1 MTNSIKSED
10 VTPSGVIFDSTAQ
23 TNDDYRGSR
32 PAWNRQLDFIFS
44 LIGYAVG
51 VGNIW
56 RFPNLCYRNGGGAF
70 LIPYSLMLFACGI
83 PLFFLEVSLGQ
94 FSNKGAIKVWDICP
108 LFRGVGIGTLVITTI
123 CNVYYNLLIA
133 FILFYLFSSFTSML
147 PWSQCNHKWNS
158 PSCIV
163 LKDQVHRNE
172 TMIGD
177 LRSKSTSTF
186 EFWHYKVLNISEGLH
201 HMGSINW
208 KLAGYFILAW
218 TIAYLCLI
226 KGIKSTGKIVYF
238 TATFP
243 YVMLTILL
251 IRSLLLPG
259 AFNGILYFIRPNWK
273 LGYAPLNKIRQSR
286 SSGVKYSSNTSNSS
300 AFASAVSLSSSLT
313 CSLTSGARSSTP
325 ALFRVSAPPS
335 SHPPSFCSSFGQATS
350 PQWIPDLPV
359 TAVLFPACSF
369 SHTDCSPLDT
379 DRLND
384 TGWLNVL
391 FSGNNS
397 TYGVPPESVLFVRSC
412 PFLHS
417 NRVFGLVAQ
426 FLHFE
431 IPENSTIL
439 QSYS

>member
-273 LGYAPLNKIRQSR
+273 LGSQRFVDDIQCMLEGNLKGALVWKILWSVVNPIILCTIIV
-286 SSGVKYSSNTSNSS
+286 SNILYHVPIKYGNYIY
-300 AFASAVSLSSSLT
+300 
-313 CSLTSGARSSTP
+313 
-325 ALFRVSAPPS
+325 
-335 SHPPSFCSSFGQATS
+335 
-350 PQWIPDLPV
+350 PQWSIRMGWAISCFSLIPIPIYAICYLYCFPGETFIKRLKMSLRPSEWDSIRSAKARPVIRFELLPK
-359 TAVLFPACSF
+359 
-369 SHTDCSPLDT
+369 
-379 DRLND
+379 
-384 TGWLNVL
+384 
-391 FSGNNS
+391 
-397 TYGVPPESVLFVRSC
+397 
-412 PFLHS
+412 
-417 NRVFGLVAQ
+417 
-426 FLHFE
+426 E
-431 IPENSTIL
+431 I
-439 QSYS
+439 Q